1 MILDDIAAAV
11 YKRLADDMEKTSLS
25 EMKKA
30 AENMSPLKKKTFKE
44 ALRKS
49 GMSFICEVKKAS
61 PSKGTIVDD
70 FPYIEIAQEY
80 EAAGADAVSVLTER
94 DYFKG
99 SIECLRDIAKS
110 IGLPVLRKDF
120 IVEPY
125 QIYEA
130 KAAGASA
137 VLLICALLPQEEL
150 TELVDLTRSLDMDAL
165 VEAHNK
171 EEISQA
177 LWAGA
182 DIIGVN
188 NRNLKDFTVSL
199 DTSVNLR
206 RAVPKEIIFVAESGI
221 CSAEDISLLRKNRV
235 DAVLIGESL
244 MRSNNKKRTLAALK
258 GVGGE
263 D

>member
-1 MILDDIAAAV
+1 M
-11 YKRLADDMEKTSLS
+11 KR
-25 EMKKA
+25 
-30 AENMSPLKKKTFKE
+30 
-44 ALRKS
+44 
-49 GMSFICEVKKAS
+49 
-61 PSKGTIVDD
+61 
-70 FPYIEIAQEY
+70 
-80 EAAGADAVSVLTER
+80 
-94 DYFKG
+94 
-99 SIECLRDIAKS
+99 
-110 IGLPVLRKDF
+110 
-120 IVEPY
+120 
-125 QIYEA
+125 

-177 LWAGA
+177 LWAGS

-221 CSAEDISLLRKNRV
+221 CSAEDISLLTEKT
-235 DAVLIGESL
+235 G
-244 MRSNNKKRTLAALK
+244 
-258 GVGGE
+258 
-263 D
+263 

>member
-1 MILDDIAAAV
+1 
-11 YKRLADDMEKTSLS
+11 
-25 EMKKA
+25 
-30 AENMSPLKKKTFKE
+30 
-44 ALRKS
+44 
-49 GMSFICEVKKAS
+49 MSFICEVKKAS

-244 MRSNNKKRTLAALK
+244 MRSDNKKKDFGGFK
-258 GVGGE
+258 GS
-263 D
+263 